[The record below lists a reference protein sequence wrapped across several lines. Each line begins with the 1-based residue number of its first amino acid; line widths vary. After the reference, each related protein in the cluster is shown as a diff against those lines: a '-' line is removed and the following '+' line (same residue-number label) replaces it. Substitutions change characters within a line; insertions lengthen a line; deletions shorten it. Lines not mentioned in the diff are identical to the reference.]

1 LDAFVRLTIFENYLP
16 STLDE
21 NPSLQLIGIDELIPC
36 QLDRKH
42 IDPMVINTTW
52 TLWKQR
58 NVIAFDNVWEQKN
71 PGQMPKEIR
80 EEFHIWERTKRGGRL
95 GPVQE

>member
-1 LDAFVRLTIFENYLP
+1 MFEKCLSRQTEAKKRLRREDRRAFDTFVL
-16 STLDE
+16 
-21 NPSLQLIGIDELIPC
+21 LITC
-36 QLDRKH
+36 
-42 IDPMVINTTW
+42 